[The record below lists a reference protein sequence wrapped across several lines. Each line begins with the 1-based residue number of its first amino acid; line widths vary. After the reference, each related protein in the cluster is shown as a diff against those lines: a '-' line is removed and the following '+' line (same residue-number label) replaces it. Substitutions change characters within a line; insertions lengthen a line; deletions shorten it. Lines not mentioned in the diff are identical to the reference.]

1 MLRYPTPAS
10 GTFPWREHAE
20 RQPNLND
27 PDPSYQGKTWIAYE
41 SIEERLDDLDGIK
54 AGDDSVQPLKGA
66 LAKLTNAAAGN

>member
-1 MLRYPTPAS
+1 MLVY
-10 GTFPWREHAE
+10 E
-20 RQPNLND
+20 D
-27 PDPSYQGKTWIAYE
+27 DQGKTWIAYE